1 MNIYTSKTQKGMLL
15 IMAMLAMVGAVY
27 ATFPDDL
34 NPSHGDYWYHATGAA
49 GYSTLRTNWKVYDST
64 VQDPTKRWVSPSTA
78 LANQS
83 QPFTGNVYLS
93 NTVIFYKD
101 FTLAGN
107 VISNPDDPTRNI
119 RLTVNYGFNFTLT
132 NTGTITAHSVLVE
145 DHANFYNY
153 GTVNLPYTDAASEFY
168 LETGSG
174 DQTGGHLEN
183 YGTINVNGRFRMG
196 YESSIASHEGGVI
209 QGPGFMQTEAGG
221 ATPGDYRISIA
232 NSGGWDAA
240 INLTGGYDNTAPLNL
255 TFNGETDQV
264 TGVYLPQPVYRL
276 TVDSGHTLTLSNN
289 ITMDADNN
297 PGYNERPD
305 FTVKS
310 GSTLATG
317 PYSIVSEKAS
327 GGDDKFILESGA
339 TIIVGH
345 EEGISSY
352 PTTTARISTGA
363 VQTTNATY
371 SSGANY
377 HYDGDNHRPDL
388 DPDPDTVQFS
398 GCFFTDD
405 VPGQHRVHDLIIH
418 NGRGLNLCTNF
429 RPLTITGSVSA
440 SANTDPNSD
449 WGYVEGGVTLSV
461 TLSYFNAIFNGFDSV
476 ALQWETQTETNNL
489 GFYIL
494 RSTEPEAVNATVVS
508 ELIPAA
514 NTSQGAVYYFEDN
527 SLYDDGLYY
536 YWLQDVSFAGAIEL
550 HGPAMAQVTLNA
562 GGNQS
567 PNIPL
572 KTSFTRS
579 YPNPFNPSTQLE
591 YYLEKGSDVE
601 FQVYNLKGQLVDQ
614 ITLRHQDSG
623 FHRYTWKPQL
633 SSGVYMIRFTAEGK
647 SNTRKVILAK

>member
-1 MNIYTSKTQKGMLL
+1 M
-15 IMAMLAMVGAVY
+15 
-27 ATFPDDL
+27 
-34 NPSHGDYWYHATGAA
+34 
-49 GYSTLRTNWKVYDST
+49 
-64 VQDPTKRWVSPSTA
+64 
-78 LANQS
+78 
-83 QPFTGNVYLS
+83 
-93 NTVIFYKD
+93 
-101 FTLAGN
+101 
-107 VISNPDDPTRNI
+107 
-119 RLTVNYGFNFTLT
+119 
-132 NTGTITAHSVLVE
+132 
-145 DHANFYNY
+145 
-153 GTVNLPYTDAASEFY
+153 
-168 LETGSG
+168 
-174 DQTGGHLEN
+174 
-183 YGTINVNGRFRMG
+183 
-196 YESSIASHEGGVI
+196 
-209 QGPGFMQTEAGG
+209 
-221 ATPGDYRISIA
+221 
-232 NSGGWDAA
+232 
-240 INLTGGYDNTAPLNL
+240 
-255 TFNGETDQV
+255 
-264 TGVYLPQPVYRL
+264 PQPVYRL

-289 ITMDADNN
+289 ITMEGDNN
-297 PGYNERPD
+297 TLNERPD

-317 PYSIVSEKAS
+317 PYSIVTMPAS

-345 EEGISSY
+345 EVGISSY
-352 PTTTARISTGA
+352 PTGTTRISSGA
-363 VQTTNATY
+363 VQTTQATY

-377 HYDGDNHRPDL
+377 HYDGDNHRPDP

-398 GCFFTDD
+398 GCFFTDN
-405 VPGQHRVHDLIIH
+405 VSGQHRVHDLIIH
-418 NGRGLNLCTNF
+418 NDRGLNLCQNF
-429 RPLTITGSVSA
+429 RPLDITGSVSA
-440 SANTDPNSD
+440 SANTDSTST
-449 WGYVEGGVTLSV
+449 WGYVRGGVTLSV
-461 TLSYFNAIFNGFDSV
+461 TLSYFNAFFNGFDSV

-550 HGPAMAQVTLNA
+550 HGPALAQVTLNV

-567 PNIPL
+567 PSIPL
-572 KTSFTRS
+572 KTGFVRN

-591 YYLEKGSDVE
+591 YYLEKGAEVE